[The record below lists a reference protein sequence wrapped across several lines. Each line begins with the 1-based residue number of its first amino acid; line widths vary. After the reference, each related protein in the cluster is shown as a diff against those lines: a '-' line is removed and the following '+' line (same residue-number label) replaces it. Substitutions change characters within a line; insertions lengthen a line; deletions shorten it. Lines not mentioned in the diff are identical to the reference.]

1 MTVARSN
8 SQPNGTSRGPLQTAN
23 RLDSSGSTLNPVES
37 VDNVPKVRPY
47 SRAVQTKKR
56 ELPSWVKEQA
66 PGWGEK
72 ICVPEWDDD
81 ESLTT
86 EDGEE
91 GSDDSELSEDDEMD
105 SYRSQNGW
113 KVCLTCA

>member
-1 MTVARSN
+1 MLILAF
-8 SQPNGTSRGPLQTAN
+8 QPSLVPSSLGMKLNG
-23 RLDSSGSTLNPVES
+23 
-37 VDNVPKVRPY
+37 
-47 SRAVQTKKR
+47 
-56 ELPSWVKEQA
+56 KEPQQ
-66 PGWGEK
+66 
-72 ICVPEWDDD
+72 DD